1 MKKLEYFLADEQ
13 ATIAVGKGLADVV
26 LSWNEQNGKAQ
37 SALIVYLNGDL
48 GAGKTTLTR
57 GFVRGM
63 GHVGNVKSPTY
74 TLVEPYEL
82 LPWQVYHFDLYR
94 LGDAEEL
101 EYMGIRD
108 YFAENCCCFIEWPEK
123 GVGLLAKADLIIDMA
138 YQDEQRIITLQ
149 AESLYGE
156 QIITAL
162 AQIIAL

>member
-82 LPWQVYHFDLYR
+82 LPWHVYHFDLYR

-108 YFAENCCCFIEWPEK
+108 YFADNCCCFIEWPEK
-123 GVGLLAKADLIIDMA
+123 GAGILPKADIVIELK
-138 YQDEQRIITLQ
+138 YQNEQRSIELNGCST
-149 AESLYGE
+149 YGE
-156 QIITAL
+156 AVLQYYS
-162 AQIIAL
+162 QQ